1 MTRPRY
7 IASCSG
13 GKDSVATIL
22 LAAEKNEPLDEVIYS
37 EVMFDQEI
45 SGEVPEHR
53 DYIHQKL
60 KPFVENELGCK
71 FTVLRSDKTYDDVF
85 HHIITRG
92 PYEGLLR
99 GFVWPGKC
107 AVNRDC
113 KMPPLRKYHKAQPDD
128 TRSYVGIALDE
139 PKRLARLN
147 KEKGHMPSCKVWHD
161 GSGCLAAVREI
172 RDALALLP
180 TFQTQRLLVLPERTT
195 SELSHM
201 VNRHPDLFE
210 KLIEWEHTDNLY
222 HRRLTRTETP
232 SEIKAR
238 LSGKSQP
245 EFSISNQ

>member
-1 MTRPRY
+1 MKRPRY

-53 DYIHQKL
+53 DFIHQKL
-60 KPFVENELGCK
+60 KRFVENELGCK

-85 HHIITRG
+85 HHIITR
-92 PYEGLLR
+92 
-99 GFVWPGKC
+99 
-107 AVNRDC
+107 
-113 KMPPLRKYHKAQPDD
+113 
-128 TRSYVGIALDE
+128 SYVGIALDE

-147 KEKGHMPSCKVWHD
+147 KEKDISLLAKYGMTEADAWRLCEKYDMLSPCYQHSKRN
-161 GSGCLAAVREI
+161 GCWFCPNAS
-172 RDALALLP
+172 
-180 TFQTQRLLVLPERTT
+180 T

>member
-53 DYIHQKL
+53 DFIHQKL

-99 GFVWPGKC
+99 GNVMEHPQLCRYCIGR
-107 AVNRDC
+107 A
-113 KMPPLRKYHKAQPDD
+113 KA
-128 TRSYVGIALDE
+128 
-139 PKRLARLN
+139 
-147 KEKGHMPSCKVWHD
+147 SC
-161 GSGCLAAVREI
+161 
-172 RDALALLP
+172 
-180 TFQTQRLLVLPERTT
+180 QTE
-195 SELSHM
+195 
-201 VNRHPDLFE
+201 
-210 KLIEWEHTDNLY
+210 
-222 HRRLTRTETP
+222 
-232 SEIKAR
+232 
-238 LSGKSQP
+238 
-245 EFSISNQ
+245 